1 MTWRCRPVPLA
12 ACVLAVNCAAGA
24 SDGAKDANGASLS
37 ATRDLATPI
46 TPQTQIDQRA
56 PAEDPATSPVYSG
69 ERLSFNFQDIEVRAA
84 LLLIAD
90 FAGSNLVASD
100 TVSGNIT
107 LRLKHVPWDQALEL
121 ILQTKGLGKR
131 VEGNVLLVAP
141 AEELAEREKLE
152 LTNRKQLSELA
163 PLTTEFLQIRYAS
176 ATDLFGL
183 FTRGDSDASVLSDRG
198 SVIVDERTNAVI
210 LTDTDENLAKVRD
223 VIAQL
228 DVPVRQVQI
237 ESRIVNANANFS
249 EQLGVRWGGGA
260 LKRIEPSDPA
270 DPSTIANFGS
280 SRETLAELQNIAEGS
295 GAISSADGLVVDLP
309 VSGQGAT
316 RLGIGITNGIDYLL
330 DLELSALATEGHAE
344 IVARPTLITA
354 DKQPATIQSGVEIPY
369 QEASSSGAT
378 STSFKEAVL
387 SLEVTPRITPDE
399 RIIMD
404 LRVNQDSVGQVF
416 NGVPSIDTT
425 ALATR
430 VLVENG
436 QTLVLGGMFRTD
448 RNFSV
453 TKTPLLGDVP
463 FLGRLFRRTIERD
476 DKQELLIFITPRIID
491 EAGET
496 VGLEGGEARALSG
509 DGFRSLGSAP
519 QRAGLKRPP
528 DFEF

>member
-1 MTWRCRPVPLA
+1 MIAQGRLVPLA
-12 ACVLAVNCAAGA
+12 ACVLAVYPAMADSVGPVDA
-24 SDGAKDANGASLS
+24 TGGSTATIVGTVVREAPERDGQS
-37 ATRDLATPI
+37 P
-46 TPQTQIDQRA
+46 PM
-56 PAEDPATSPVYSG
+56 EDSATSPTYSG
-69 ERLSFNFQDIEVRAA
+69 EKLSFNFQDIEVRAA

-100 TVSGNIT
+100 SVSGNIT
-107 LRLKHVPWDQALEL
+107 LRLKHVPWDQALDL
-121 ILQTKGLGKR
+121 ILRTKGLGKR
-131 VEGNVLLVAP
+131 DEGNVLLVAP

-152 LTNRKQLSELA
+152 LSNRKQLSELA

-176 ATDLFGL
+176 ASDLFGL
-183 FTRGDSDASVLSDRG
+183 LTRGDSDASVLSDRG
-198 SVIVDERTNAVI
+198 SVIVDERTNAVV
-210 LTDTDENLAKVRD
+210 LTDTEENLAKVRG

-228 DVPVRQVQI
+228 DVPVRQVKI

-270 DPSTIANFGS
+270 DPSTILKFGG
-280 SRETLAELQNIAEGS
+280 SRETLAELQNIAVEGG
-295 GAISSADGLVVDLP
+295 GAISSADDLVVNLP
-309 VSGQGAT
+309 ISGQGAT
-316 RLGIGITNGIDYLL
+316 RFGIGITNGIDYLL

-378 STSFKEAVL
+378 STSFKDAVL

-404 LRVNQDSVGQVF
+404 LSVNQDSVGQVF

-425 ALATR
+425 SLATR

-453 TKTPLLGDVP
+453 TKTPLLGDIPV
-463 FLGRLFRRTIERD
+463 LGRLFRRTIERD

-491 EAGET
+491 GAGT
-496 VGLEGGEARALSG
+496 TG
-509 DGFRSLGSAP
+509 
-519 QRAGLKRPP
+519 
-528 DFEF
+528 

>member
-1 MTWRCRPVPLA
+1 MNRKRRPGTGIGTLLTAPLLASAVSVA
-12 ACVLAVNCAAGA
+12 ADATTDSSVRSSVAA
-24 SDGAKDANGASLS
+24 SDAEASVRNAPERDQNT
-37 ATRDLATPI
+37 ATT
-46 TPQTQIDQRA
+46 A
-56 PAEDPATSPVYSG
+56 PYLG
-69 ERLSFNFQDIEVRAA
+69 EKLSFNFQDIEVRAA

-100 TVSGNIT
+100 TISGNIT
-107 LRLKHVPWDQALEL
+107 LRLKQVPWDQALDL
-121 ILQTKGLGKR
+121 ILRTKGLGKR

-152 LTNRKQLSELA
+152 LTNRKQISELA
-163 PLTTEFLQIRYAS
+163 PLQTDFIQVRYAD
-176 ATDLFGL
+176 AADLFGL
-183 FTRGDSDASVLSDRG
+183 LTRGDSDASVLSDRG
-198 SVIVDERTNAVI
+198 SVIVDERTNAVV
-210 LTDTDENLAKVRD
+210 LTDTEANLAKVRS
-223 VIAQL
+223 VITQL

-249 EQLGVRWGGGA
+249 EQLGVRWGGGP
-260 LKRIEPSDPA
+260 LERM
-270 DPSTIANFGS
+270 GS
-280 SRETLAELQNIAEGS
+280 SEGGSSAISGDPNTEGEMQNVAADDS
-295 GAISSADGLVVDLP
+295 GASPGDLVVDLG
-309 VSGQGAT
+309 VSGQGST
-316 RLGIGITNGIDYLL
+316 RFGIGLAHGVDYLL
-330 DLELSALATEGHAE
+330 DLEISALATEGQAE

-378 STSFKEAVL
+378 STAFKQAVL

-425 ALATR
+425 EIATR
-430 VLVENG
+430 VLVDNG

-453 TKTPLLGDVP
+453 TRTPVLGDIP
-463 FLGRLFRRTIERD
+463 YLGRLFRRTIERD

-491 EAGET
+491 AAGAHISPT
-496 VGLEGGEARALSG
+496 S
-509 DGFRSLGSAP
+509 
-519 QRAGLKRPP
+519 
-528 DFEF
+528 

>member
-1 MTWRCRPVPLA
+1 MNRKRRQRTGFGTLLA
-12 ACVLAVNCAAGA
+12 ASLLASGVAVA
-24 SDGAKDANGASLS
+24 SDAASDS
-37 ATRDLATPI
+37 NVRSSVPAREVQTPVRD
-46 TPQTQIDQRA
+46 A
-56 PAEDPATSPVYSG
+56 PALDRDTATTPPYSG
-69 ERLSFNFQDIEVRAA
+69 EKLSFNFQDIEVRAA

-107 LRLKHVPWDQALEL
+107 LRLKQVPWDQALDL
-121 ILQTKGLGKR
+121 ILRTKGLGKR

-141 AEELAEREKLE
+141 AEELADREKLE
-152 LTNRKQLSELA
+152 LTNRKQISELA
-163 PLTTEFLQIRYAS
+163 PLTTEFIQVRYANAS
-176 ATDLFGL
+176 DLFSL
-183 FTRGDSDASVLSDRG
+183 LARGDSDASVLSDRG
-198 SVIVDERTNAVI
+198 SVIVDERTNAVV
-210 LTDTDENLAKVRD
+210 LTDTEESLTKVRN

-237 ESRIVNANANFS
+237 ESRIVNANANLS

-260 LKRIEPSDPA
+260 LRRIEPADPA
-270 DPSTIANFGS
+270 DPSSALKLGG
-280 SRETLAELQNIAEGS
+280 SRETLAELQNIAIEGS
-295 GAISSADGLVVDLP
+295 GAISSPGDLVVDLP

-316 RLGIGITNGIDYLL
+316 RFGIGIANGIDYLL
-330 DLELSALATEGHAE
+330 DLEISALATKGHAE

-378 STSFKEAVL
+378 STAFKEAVL

-399 RIIMD
+399 HIIMD
-404 LRVNQDSVGQVF
+404 LSVNQDSVGQVF

-425 ALATR
+425 AITTR

-453 TKTPLLGDVP
+453 TQTPLLGDIP
-463 FLGRLFRRTIERD
+463 YLGRLFRRTIERD

-491 EAGET
+491 AAG
-496 VGLEGGEARALSG
+496 S
-509 DGFRSLGSAP
+509 SI
-519 QRAGLKRPP
+519 
-528 DFEF
+528 

>member
-1 MTWRCRPVPLA
+1 MNRGRGPRTGFGTLLTASLLA
-12 ACVLAVNCAAGA
+12 IGAADA
-24 SDGAKDANGASLS
+24 SNGANDPNVRPSVPAS
-37 ATRDLATPI
+37 EAKAPVRD
-46 TPQTQIDQRA
+46 A
-56 PAEDPATSPVYSG
+56 PAPNQDTATTPAYSG
-69 ERLSFNFQDIEVRAA
+69 ERLSFNFQDIEVRTA

-107 LRLKHVPWDQALEL
+107 LRLKQVPWDQALDL
-121 ILQTKGLGKR
+121 ILRTKGLGKR

-152 LTNRKQLSELA
+152 LTNRQQISQLA
-163 PLTTEFLQIRYAS
+163 PLTTEFFGIRYANAS
-176 ATDLFGL
+176 DLFGL
-183 FTRGDSDASVLSDRG
+183 LARGDSDASVLSDRG
-198 SVIVDERTNAVI
+198 SVIVDERTNAVV
-210 LTDTDENLAKVRD
+210 LTDTEESLAKVRN

-249 EQLGVRWGGGA
+249 ERLGVRWGGGA
-260 LKRIEPSDPA
+260 LQRMESPDA
-270 DPSTIANFGS
+270 GGS
-280 SRETLAELQNIAEGS
+280 SPVPGGPETRAESRNIAADGS
-295 GAISSADGLVVDLP
+295 GASASDLVVDLG
-309 VSGQGAT
+309 VSGQGST
-316 RLGIGITNGIDYLL
+316 RFGIGLATGVDYLL
-330 DLELSALATEGHAE
+330 DLEISALATEGQAE

-378 STSFKEAVL
+378 STAFKEAVL

-399 RIIMD
+399 HIIMD

-425 ALATR
+425 AIATR

-453 TKTPLLGDVP
+453 TKTPLLGDIP
-463 FLGRLFRRTIERD
+463 YLGRLFRRTIERD

-491 EAGET
+491 AAESST
-496 VGLEGGEARALSG
+496 
-509 DGFRSLGSAP
+509 
-519 QRAGLKRPP
+519 
-528 DFEF
+528 

>member
-1 MTWRCRPVPLA
+1 MKLKWQRVGVFLA
-12 ACVLAVNCAAGA
+12 AFLWVAADASNGEAGA
-24 SDGAKDANGASLS
+24 DGGSP
-37 ATRDLATPI
+37 ATTGEAA
-46 TPQTQIDQRA
+46 A
-56 PAEDPATSPVYSG
+56 PAERPARQTRQSAPTTAATGYSG
-69 ERLSFNFQDIEVRAA
+69 EKLSFNFQDIEVRAA

-107 LRLKHVPWDQALEL
+107 LRLKHVPWDQALDL
-121 ILQTKGLGKR
+121 ILRTKGLGKR

-141 AEELAEREKLE
+141 AEELAERERLE
-152 LTNRKQLSELA
+152 LTNLKQLSELA
-163 PLTTEFLQIRYAS
+163 PLQTEFIQVRHANAS
-176 ATDLFGL
+176 DLFGL
-183 FTRGDSDASVLSDRG
+183 LTRGDSDTSVLSDRG
-198 SVIVDERTNAVI
+198 TVIVDERTNAVV
-210 LTDTDENLAKVRD
+210 LTDTADKLAKVRD

-228 DVPVRQVQI
+228 DIPVRQVQI
-237 ESRIVNANANFS
+237 ESRIINANANLS

-260 LKRIEPSDPA
+260 LKRIGSPAVENPS
-270 DPSTIANFGS
+270 SVLKLGG
-280 SRETLAELQNIAEGS
+280 SRETLAQLQNIAGDGS
-295 GAISSADGLVVDLP
+295 GTITSPDDLVVDLG

-316 RLGIGITNGIDYLL
+316 RLGIGIANGMDYLL
-330 DLELSALATEGHAE
+330 DLEISALATEGHAE

-378 STSFKEAVL
+378 STSFKHAVL

-425 ALATR
+425 AIATR

-453 TKTPLLGDVP
+453 TKTPLLGDIP
-463 FLGRLFRRTIERD
+463 YLGRLFRRTIERD

-491 EAGET
+491 EAG
-496 VGLEGGEARALSG
+496 ASI
-509 DGFRSLGSAP
+509 
-519 QRAGLKRPP
+519 
-528 DFEF
+528 

>member
-1 MTWRCRPVPLA
+1 MPLA
-12 ACVLAVNCAAGA
+12 AALLAIGAAHA
-24 SDGAKDANGASLS
+24 SDGANDSNARSSVSASEVKAPVRDVPAPDQHIART
-37 ATRDLATPI
+37 AT
-46 TPQTQIDQRA
+46 
-56 PAEDPATSPVYSG
+56 YSG
-69 ERLSFNFQDIEVRAA
+69 EKLSFNFQDIEVRAA

-107 LRLKHVPWDQALEL
+107 LRLKQVPWDQALDL
-121 ILQTKGLGKR
+121 ILRTKGLGKR

-152 LTNRKQLSELA
+152 LTNRKQISELT
-163 PLTTEFLQIRYAS
+163 PLQTEFIQVRYANAS
-176 ATDLFGL
+176 DLFGL
-183 FTRGDSDASVLSDRG
+183 LARGGSDASVLSDRG
-198 SVIVDERTNAVI
+198 SVIVDERTNAVV
-210 LTDTDENLAKVRD
+210 LTDTAANLAKVRS

-237 ESRIVNANANFS
+237 ESRIVNANVNFS

-260 LKRIEPSDPA
+260 LKRMRSA
-270 DPSTIANFGS
+270 DVGESSANPGGQ
-280 SRETLAELQNIAEGS
+280 EAQTELQNVAANGS
-295 GAISSADGLVVDLP
+295 GALPGDLVVDLG
-309 VSGQGAT
+309 VSGQGSS
-316 RLGIGITNGIDYLL
+316 RFGIGVVNGVDYLL
-330 DLELSALATEGHAE
+330 DLEISALATEGQAE

-378 STSFKEAVL
+378 STAFKEAVL

-425 ALATR
+425 AIATR

-453 TKTPLLGDVP
+453 TRTPLLGDIP
-463 FLGRLFRRTIERD
+463 YLGRLFRRTIERD

-491 EAGET
+491 AAGT
-496 VGLEGGEARALSG
+496 TI
-509 DGFRSLGSAP
+509 
-519 QRAGLKRPP
+519 
-528 DFEF
+528 

>member
-1 MTWRCRPVPLA
+1 MNG
-12 ACVLAVNCAAGA
+12 ACPPRISFGTLLTAFVLAGHCAVGA
-24 SDGAKDANGASLS
+24 PDGSVDSNGGSS
-37 ATRDLATPI
+37 VATGEAT
-46 TPQTQIDQRA
+46 A
-56 PAEDPATSPVYSG
+56 PARDEPAPAGDTATTAAYSG
-69 ERLSFNFQDIEVRAA
+69 EKLSFNFQDIEVRAA

-107 LRLKHVPWDQALEL
+107 LRLKQVPWDQALDL
-121 ILQTKGLGKR
+121 ILRTKGLGKR

-141 AEELAEREKLE
+141 AEELAAREKLE
-152 LTNRKQLSELA
+152 LTNRKEMSELA
-163 PLTTEFLQIRYAS
+163 LLRTEFIQVRYANAS
-176 ATDLFGL
+176 DLFGL
-183 FTRGDSDASVLSDRG
+183 LTRGDSDASVLSDRG

-210 LTDTDENLAKVRD
+210 LTDTEDNLAKVRG

-228 DVPVRQVQI
+228 DIPIRQVQI
-237 ESRIVNANANFS
+237 ESRIINANVNFS

-260 LKRIEPSDPA
+260 VNRTGSSDAGGSSSILKL
-270 DPSTIANFGS
+270 GG
-280 SRETLAELQNIAEGS
+280 SRETLAELQNIAVEGG
-295 GAISSADGLVVDLP
+295 GAITSPDDLVVDLG

-316 RLGIGITNGIDYLL
+316 RFGIGIANGIDYLL
-330 DLELSALATEGHAE
+330 DLEISALATEGHAE

-354 DKQPATIQSGVEIPY
+354 DKQRATIRSGVEIPY

-378 STSFKEAVL
+378 STAFKEAVL
-387 SLEVTPRITPDE
+387 SLEVTPRITPDD

-404 LRVNQDSVGQVF
+404 LRVTQDSVGQVF

-425 ALATR
+425 AVSTR

-453 TKTPLLGDVP
+453 TKTPLLGDIP
-463 FLGRLFRRTIERD
+463 YLGRLFRRTIERD

-491 EAGET
+491 QAGT
-496 VGLEGGEARALSG
+496 SI
-509 DGFRSLGSAP
+509 
-519 QRAGLKRPP
+519 
-528 DFEF
+528 

>member
-1 MTWRCRPVPLA
+1 MNRGDRPRTRFGTLLA
-12 ACVLAVNCAAGA
+12 ASLLASSAASA
-24 SDGAKDANGASLS
+24 SDGADDSNVRSSVPTSEVNAPVRDEPAPDPNT
-37 ATRDLATPI
+37 ATT
-46 TPQTQIDQRA
+46 A
-56 PAEDPATSPVYSG
+56 PYSG
-69 ERLSFNFQDIEVRAA
+69 EKLSFNFQNIEVRAA

-107 LRLKHVPWDQALEL
+107 LRLKQVPWDQALDL
-121 ILQTKGLGKR
+121 ILRTKGLGKR

-141 AEELAEREKLE
+141 AEELAEREMLE
-152 LTNRKQLSELA
+152 LTNRKQISELA
-163 PLTTEFLQIRYAS
+163 PLQTDFIQVRYANAS
-176 ATDLFGL
+176 DLFGL
-183 FTRGDSDASVLSDRG
+183 LTRGDSDASVLSDRG
-198 SVIVDERTNAVI
+198 SVIVDERTNAVV
-210 LTDTDENLAKVRD
+210 LTDTEANLAKVRG

-228 DVPVRQVQI
+228 DVPIRQVQI
-237 ESRIVNANANFS
+237 QSRIVNANANFS
-249 EQLGVRWGGGA
+249 ERLGVRWGGGA
-260 LKRIEPSDPA
+260 VEPMRSSDAVIP
-270 DPSTIANFGS
+270 GG
-280 SRETLAELQNIAEGS
+280 RETQAESQNFSANGS
-295 GAISSADGLVVDLP
+295 GASPGDFVVDLG
-309 VSGQGAT
+309 VSGQGST
-316 RLGIGITNGIDYLL
+316 RFGIGLAKGVDYLL
-330 DLELSALATEGHAE
+330 DLEISALATEGQAE

-378 STSFKEAVL
+378 STAFKEAVL

-425 ALATR
+425 AISTR

-453 TKTPLLGDVP
+453 TRTPLLGDIP
-463 FLGRLFRRTIERD
+463 YLGRLFRRTIERD

-491 EAGET
+491 EAGT
-496 VGLEGGEARALSG
+496 TI
-509 DGFRSLGSAP
+509 
-519 QRAGLKRPP
+519 
-528 DFEF
+528 

>member
-1 MTWRCRPVPLA
+1 MPRLYPAILLATLLLAGRC
-12 ACVLAVNCAAGA
+12 AGA
-24 SDGAKDANGASLS
+24 DPDGVDDSNGSPMPE
-37 ATRDLATPI
+37 TEEATPVEEQSGPPP
-46 TPQTQIDQRA
+46 TTA
-56 PAEDPATSPVYSG
+56 SYSG
-69 ERLSFNFQDIEVRAA
+69 EKLSFDFQDIEVRAA

-100 TVSGNIT
+100 SVSGKVT
-107 LRLKHVPWDQALEL
+107 LRLEQVPWDQALDL
-121 ILQTKGLGKR
+121 ILHTKGLGKR
-131 VEGNVLLVAP
+131 VEGNVLLIAP

-152 LTNRKQLSELA
+152 LVNRRQISELA
-163 PLTTEFLQIRYAS
+163 PLETEFMQIRYANAS
-176 ATDLFGL
+176 DLFGL
-183 FTRGDSDASVLSDRG
+183 LTQGDSDASVLSERG
-198 SVIVDERTNAVI
+198 SVIVDERTNAVV
-210 LTDTDENLAKVRD
+210 LTDTADNLTKARG
-223 VIAQL
+223 VIARL

-260 LKRIEPSDPA
+260 LKRTESSESA
-270 DPSTIANFGS
+270 SVLKFGG
-280 SRETLAELQNIAEGS
+280 SRETLVDLQNIAAQGK
-295 GAISSADGLVVDLP
+295 GTISSPEDLVVDLG

-316 RLGIGITNGIDYLL
+316 RLGIGVANGIDYLL

-378 STSFKEAVL
+378 STSFKEAAL

-425 ALATR
+425 AIATR

-491 EAGET
+491 VAG
-496 VGLEGGEARALSG
+496 ASI
-509 DGFRSLGSAP
+509 
-519 QRAGLKRPP
+519 
-528 DFEF
+528 

>member
-1 MTWRCRPVPLA
+1 MAAALLA
-12 ACVLAVNCAAGA
+12 SAAA
-24 SDGAKDANGASLS
+24 DVSDAANDANAPSS
-37 ATRDLATPI
+37 VPISEANAPVRDDLAPDEHTATTTP
-46 TPQTQIDQRA
+46 
-56 PAEDPATSPVYSG
+56 YSG
-69 ERLSFNFQDIEVRAA
+69 DKLSFNFQDIEVRAA

-90 FAGSNLVASD
+90 YAGSNLVASD

-107 LRLKHVPWDQALEL
+107 LRLKQVPWDQALDL
-121 ILQTKGLGKR
+121 ILRTKGLGKR

-152 LTNRKQLSELA
+152 LTNRKQISELA
-163 PLTTEFLQIRYAS
+163 PLQTEFIQIRYANAS
-176 ATDLFGL
+176 DLFGL
-183 FTRGDSDASVLSDRG
+183 LARGDSDASVLSDRG
-198 SVIVDERTNAVI
+198 SVIVDDRTNAVV
-210 LTDTDENLAKVRD
+210 LTDTEANLAKVRG
-223 VIAQL
+223 VIGQL

-260 LKRIEPSDPA
+260 LERMRTTDAGESSANPGDPQTRTETQNVAA
-270 DPSTIANFGS
+270 D
-280 SRETLAELQNIAEGS
+280 GS
-295 GAISSADGLVVDLP
+295 GASLGDLVVDLG
-309 VSGQGAT
+309 VSGPGSS
-316 RLGIGITNGIDYLL
+316 RFGIGLANGVDYLL
-330 DLELSALATEGHAE
+330 DLEISALATEGQAE

-378 STSFKEAVL
+378 STAFKEAVL

-425 ALATR
+425 AIATR

-453 TKTPLLGDVP
+453 TRTPLLGDIP
-463 FLGRLFRRTIERD
+463 YLGRLFRRTIERD

-491 EAGET
+491 TAGT
-496 VGLEGGEARALSG
+496 
-509 DGFRSLGSAP
+509 
-519 QRAGLKRPP
+519 KI
-528 DFEF
+528 

>member
-1 MTWRCRPVPLA
+1 MKRTCQSVGVL
-12 ACVLAVNCAAGA
+12 LAVLLCGA
-24 SDGAKDANGASLS
+24 SDAENSAEEANGSSRTAAVETTGLTHDGS
-37 ATRDLATPI
+37 ATS
-46 TPQTQIDQRA
+46 RA
-56 PAEDPATSPVYSG
+56 SSGYSG
-69 ERLSFNFQDIEVRAA
+69 EKLSFNFQDIEVRAA

-107 LRLKHVPWDQALEL
+107 LRLKHVPWDQALDL
-121 ILQTKGLGKR
+121 ILRTKGLGKR

-141 AEELAEREKLE
+141 ADELAERERLE
-152 LTNRKQLSELA
+152 LTNLKQLSELA
-163 PLTTEFLQIRYAS
+163 PLQTEFIQVRYAS
-176 ATDLFGL
+176 ASDLFGL
-183 FTRGDSDASVLSDRG
+183 LTRGESETSVLSDRG

-210 LTDTDENLAKVRD
+210 LTDTADNLDKVRG

-228 DVPVRQVQI
+228 DIPVRQVQI
-237 ESRIVNANANFS
+237 QSRIINANANFS

-260 LKRIEPSDPA
+260 LNRTESPD
-270 DPSTIANFGS
+270 
-280 SRETLAELQNIAEGS
+280 AEEES
-295 GAISSADGLVVDLP
+295 GTAAPPEDFTVDLG

-316 RLGIGITNGIDYLL
+316 RLGIGIASDMDSLL
-330 DLELSALATEGHAE
+330 DLEISALATEGHAE

-378 STSFKEAVL
+378 STSFKNAVL

-425 ALATR
+425 AIATR
-430 VLVENG
+430 VLVDNG

-453 TKTPLLGDVP
+453 TKTPLLGDIP
-463 FLGRLFRRTIERD
+463 YLGRLFRRTIERD
-476 DKQELLIFITPRIID
+476 DKQELLIFITPHIID
-491 EAGET
+491 E
-496 VGLEGGEARALSG
+496 GGASI
-509 DGFRSLGSAP
+509 
-519 QRAGLKRPP
+519 
-528 DFEF
+528 

>member
-1 MTWRCRPVPLA
+1 MA
-12 ACVLAVNCAAGA
+12 ATLMASGAAVA
-24 SDGAKDANGASLS
+24 SDGENDSNVRSSVPASEVEAAVRNEPAPGQHT
-37 ATRDLATPI
+37 ATT
-46 TPQTQIDQRA
+46 A
-56 PAEDPATSPVYSG
+56 PYSG
-69 ERLSFNFQDIEVRAA
+69 EKLSFNFQDIEVRAA

-107 LRLKHVPWDQALEL
+107 LRLKQVPWDQALDL
-121 ILQTKGLGKR
+121 ILRTKGLGKR

-152 LTNRKQLSELA
+152 LTNRKQISELA
-163 PLTTEFLQIRYAS
+163 PLQTEFIQVRYANAS
-176 ATDLFGL
+176 DLFGL
-183 FTRGDSDASVLSDRG
+183 LARGDSDASVLSDRG
-198 SVIVDERTNAVI
+198 SVIVDERTNAVV
-210 LTDTDENLAKVRD
+210 LTDTKANLAKVRS

-228 DVPVRQVQI
+228 DVPVRQVKI

-249 EQLGVRWGGGA
+249 EQLGVRWGGGT
-260 LKRIEPSDPA
+260 LERMR
-270 DPSTIANFGS
+270 STAAGESSANPGGQK
-280 SRETLAELQNIAEGS
+280 TQTELQSVAADGS
-295 GAISSADGLVVDLP
+295 GASAGDLVVDLG
-309 VSGQGAT
+309 VSGQGST
-316 RLGIGITNGIDYLL
+316 RFGIGLAYGVDYLL
-330 DLELSALATEGHAE
+330 DLEISALATEGQAE

-378 STSFKEAVL
+378 STAFKEAVL

-425 ALATR
+425 AIATR

-453 TKTPLLGDVP
+453 TRTPLLGDIP
-463 FLGRLFRRTIERD
+463 YLGRLFRRTIERD

-491 EAGET
+491 TGVT
-496 VGLEGGEARALSG
+496 TI
-509 DGFRSLGSAP
+509 
-519 QRAGLKRPP
+519 
-528 DFEF
+528 

>member
-1 MTWRCRPVPLA
+1 MNRTGFGTL
-12 ACVLAVNCAAGA
+12 LAVSLLASGTADA
-24 SDGAKDANGASLS
+24 SDGANDSNVPSSIAASELKAPMRNKS
-37 ATRDLATPI
+37 ALDQNTAT
-46 TPQTQIDQRA
+46 TA
-56 PAEDPATSPVYSG
+56 PYSG
-69 ERLSFNFQDIEVRAA
+69 EKLSFNFQNIEVRAA

-107 LRLKHVPWDQALEL
+107 LRLKQVPWDQALDL
-121 ILQTKGLGKR
+121 ILRTKGLGKR

-141 AEELAEREKLE
+141 AEELAERERLA

-163 PLTTEFLQIRYAS
+163 PLTTEFIEVRYANAS
-176 ATDLFGL
+176 DLFGL
-183 FTRGDSDASVLSDRG
+183 LTRGDSDASVLSERG
-198 SVIVDERTNAVI
+198 SVIVDERTNAVL
-210 LTDTDENLAKVRD
+210 LTDTEENLAKVRR

-228 DVPVRQVQI
+228 DIPVRQVQI
-237 ESRIVNANANFS
+237 ESRIVNANANFG

-260 LKRIEPSDPA
+260 LGRFGPSDAA
-270 DPSTIANFGS
+270 DPSTILKLGG
-280 SRETLAELQNIAEGS
+280 SRETLAELQNIAVDGS
-295 GAISSADGLVVDLP
+295 GAISSPDDLVVDLG

-316 RLGIGITNGIDYLL
+316 RFGIGIANGVDYLL
-330 DLELSALATEGHAE
+330 DLEISALATEGHAE

-378 STSFKEAVL
+378 STAFKEAVL

-416 NGVPSIDTT
+416 NGIPSIDTT
-425 ALATR
+425 AIATR

-448 RNFSV
+448 KNFSV
-453 TKTPLLGDVP
+453 TRTPLLGDIP
-463 FLGRLFRRTIERD
+463 YLGRLFRRTIERD
-476 DKQELLIFITPRIID
+476 DKQELLIFITPRIVDPAGTTGD
-491 EAGET
+491 EPA
-496 VGLEGGEARALSG
+496 S
-509 DGFRSLGSAP
+509 
-519 QRAGLKRPP
+519 
-528 DFEF
+528 

>member
-1 MTWRCRPVPLA
+1 MHGPGLPMLLA
-12 ACVLAVNCAAGA
+12 ACLLAGDFADAA
-24 SDGAKDANGASLS
+24 DDEPDAKAPPIPEE
-37 ATRDLATPI
+37 AT
-46 TPQTQIDQRA
+46 A
-56 PAEDPATSPVYSG
+56 PSSTYRG
-69 ERLSFNFQDIEVRAA
+69 EELSFNFQDIEVRAA

-90 FAGSNLVASD
+90 FAGTNLVASD
-100 TVSGNIT
+100 TVSGNVT
-107 LRLKHVPWDQALEL
+107 LRLNQVPWDQALDL
-121 ILQTKGLGKR
+121 ILRTRGLGKR

-141 AEELAEREKLE
+141 ADELAERERLE

-163 PLTTEFLQIRYAS
+163 PLTTEFMQVRYANAS
-176 ATDLFGL
+176 ELFGL
-183 FTRGDSDASVLSDRG
+183 LTRGDSEASVLSERG
-198 SVIVDERTNAVI
+198 SVIVDERTNAVV
-210 LTDTDENLAKVRD
+210 LTDTADNLAKVRG
-223 VIAQL
+223 VISQL

-237 ESRIVNANANFS
+237 ESRIVNANVNFS
-249 EQLGVRWGGGA
+249 ERLGVRWGGGTLRRPDSGSDSPV
-260 LKRIEPSDPA
+260 LKL
-270 DPSTIANFGS
+270 GG
-280 SRETLAELQNIAEGS
+280 SRETLAELQNIAAEGS
-295 GAISSADGLVVDLP
+295 GTISSPGDLVVDLP
-309 VSGQGAT
+309 SSGQGAT

-330 DLELSALATEGHAE
+330 DLELSALATEGQAE

-425 ALATR
+425 AISTR

-463 FLGRLFRRTIERD
+463 YLGRLFRRTIERD

-491 EAGET
+491 EAGAST
-496 VGLEGGEARALSG
+496 PGSVILEPGGNPA
-509 DGFRSLGSAP
+509 
-519 QRAGLKRPP
+519 
-528 DFEF
+528 

>member
-1 MTWRCRPVPLA
+1 MNGKCRSVGVLLAVVLCAATDASGAEDSAGEGNGGSLA
-12 ACVLAVNCAAGA
+12 ATVETTALVH
-24 SDGAKDANGASLS
+24 D
-37 ATRDLATPI
+37 
-46 TPQTQIDQRA
+46 
-56 PAEDPATSPVYSG
+56 DPATTHTSLEYSG
-69 ERLSFNFQDIEVRAA
+69 EKLSFNFQDIEVRAA

-107 LRLKHVPWDQALEL
+107 LRLRHVPWDQALDL
-121 ILQTKGLGKR
+121 ILRTKGLGKR

-141 AEELAEREKLE
+141 AEELAERERLE
-152 LTNRKQLSELA
+152 LTNLKQLSELA
-163 PLTTEFLQIRYAS
+163 PLQTEFIQVRYANAS
-176 ATDLFGL
+176 DLFSL
-183 FTRGDSDASVLSDRG
+183 LTRGDSDSSVLSDRG
-198 SVIVDERTNAVI
+198 SVIVDERTNAVV
-210 LTDTDENLAKVRD
+210 LTDTADNLAKVRG

-228 DVPVRQVQI
+228 DIPVRQVQI
-237 ESRIVNANANFS
+237 QSRIINANANFS
-249 EQLGVRWGGGA
+249 EQLGMRWGGRPLDPMESPGA
-260 LKRIEPSDPA
+260 EEESGTAKPPG
-270 DPSTIANFGS
+270 NF
-280 SRETLAELQNIAEGS
+280 A
-295 GAISSADGLVVDLP
+295 VDLGVP
-309 VSGQGAT
+309 GQGAT
-316 RLGIGITNGIDYLL
+316 RLGIGIADAMDYRL

-378 STSFKEAVL
+378 STSFKNAVL

-425 ALATR
+425 AIATR

-453 TKTPLLGDVP
+453 TKTPLLGDIP
-463 FLGRLFRRTIERD
+463 YLGRLFRRTIERD
-476 DKQELLIFITPRIID
+476 DKQELLIFITPRII
-491 EAGET
+491 EQGVRQSSVVSRNLAGD
-496 VGLEGGEARALSG
+496 RAWRLS
-509 DGFRSLGSAP
+509 R
-519 QRAGLKRPP
+519 
-528 DFEF
+528 

>member
-1 MTWRCRPVPLA
+1 MIMRGLLVTLA
-12 ACVLAVNCAAGA
+12 ACMLSGHCVVAD
-24 SDGAKDANGASLS
+24 SNGAQDTNGSSLS
-37 ATRDLATPI
+37 ATSGLATPE
-46 TPQTQIDQRA
+46 TQYDQLA
-56 PAEDPATSPVYSG
+56 PTQDRATSPAYSG
-69 ERLSFNFQDIEVRAA
+69 EKLSFNFQHIEVRAA

-90 FAGSNLVASD
+90 FAGANLVASD

-107 LRLKHVPWDQALEL
+107 LRLKHVPWDQALDL
-121 ILQTKGLGKR
+121 ILRTKGLGKR
-131 VEGNVLLVAP
+131 TEGNVLLVAP
-141 AEELAEREKLE
+141 ADELAEREKLE

-163 PLTTEFLQIRYAS
+163 PLTTEFIQVRYAS
-176 ATDLFGL
+176 ASDLFGL
-183 FTRGDSDASVLSDRG
+183 LTRGESDASVLSDRG

-210 LTDTDENLAKVRD
+210 LTDTEENLAKVRG

-237 ESRIVNANANFS
+237 ESRIINANANFS

-260 LKRIEPSDPA
+260 LKRIEPPDPA
-270 DPSTIANFGS
+270 DASSVLELGG
-280 SRETLAELQNIAEGS
+280 SRETLAELQKIAVQRS
-295 GAISSADGLVVDLP
+295 GAVSSAADLVVDLP
-309 VSGQGAT
+309 VSGLGAT
-316 RLGIGITNGIDYLL
+316 RFGIGITNGIDYLL

-378 STSFKEAVL
+378 STSFKDAVL

-404 LRVNQDSVGQVF
+404 LMVNQDSVGQVF

-425 ALATR
+425 ALSTR

-453 TKTPLLGDVP
+453 TKTPLLGDMP
-463 FLGRLFRRTIERD
+463 LLGRLFRRTIERD

-491 EAGET
+491 DAGT
-496 VGLEGGEARALSG
+496 TGPPP
-509 DGFRSLGSAP
+509 AP
-519 QRAGLKRPP
+519 
-528 DFEF
+528 

>member
-1 MTWRCRPVPLA
+1 MNRGHRPRTWFGTLLA
-12 ACVLAVNCAAGA
+12 ASLLASGDAVA
-24 SDGAKDANGASLS
+24 SDAANDANVRFSVPTS
-37 ATRDLATPI
+37 EV
-46 TPQTQIDQRA
+46 RA
-56 PAEDPATSPVYSG
+56 PARDAPTPDQDTATTLAYSG
-69 ERLSFNFQDIEVRAA
+69 EKLSFNFQDIEVRAA

-107 LRLKHVPWDQALEL
+107 LRLKQVPWDQALDL
-121 ILQTKGLGKR
+121 ILRTKGLGKR

-152 LTNRKQLSELA
+152 LTNRKQISELA
-163 PLTTEFLQIRYAS
+163 PLTTEFFGIRYANAS
-176 ATDLFGL
+176 DLFGL
-183 FTRGDSDASVLSDRG
+183 LTRGDSDASVLSDRG
-198 SVIVDERTNAVI
+198 SVIVDERTNAVV
-210 LTDTDENLAKVRD
+210 LTDTEESLAKVRN

-260 LKRIEPSDPA
+260 LRRIEPADPA
-270 DPSTIANFGS
+270 DPSAVPKLGG
-280 SRETLAELQNIAEGS
+280 SRETLAELQDIAVEGS
-295 GAISSADGLVVDLP
+295 GAISPPGNLVVDLP

-316 RLGIGITNGIDYLL
+316 RFGIGIANGIDYLL
-330 DLELSALATEGHAE
+330 DLEISALATEGHAE

-378 STSFKEAVL
+378 STAFKEAVL

-399 RIIMD
+399 HIIMD

-425 ALATR
+425 AIATR
-430 VLVENG
+430 VLVEDG

-453 TKTPLLGDVP
+453 TKTPVLGDIP
-463 FLGRLFRRTIERD
+463 YLGRLFRRTIERD

-491 EAGET
+491 AAG
-496 VGLEGGEARALSG
+496 S
-509 DGFRSLGSAP
+509 
-519 QRAGLKRPP
+519 
-528 DFEF
+528 

>member
-1 MTWRCRPVPLA
+1 MNGEWRLFGTVLA
-12 ACVLAVNCAAGA
+12 AFLSAGDCAVGA
-24 SDGAKDANGASLS
+24 SDDSNGRSLA
-37 ATRDLATPI
+37 ATGEAAAPVRDQP
-46 TPQTQIDQRA
+46 A
-56 PAEDPATSPVYSG
+56 PAGSAATTAAYSG
-69 ERLSFNFQDIEVRAA
+69 EKLSFNFQDIEVRAA

-100 TVSGNIT
+100 TVSGKIT
-107 LRLKHVPWDQALEL
+107 LRLKQVPWDQALDL
-121 ILQTKGLGKR
+121 ILRTKGLGKR

-141 AEELAEREKLE
+141 AEELAAREKLE
-152 LTNRKQLSELA
+152 LTNRKQISELA
-163 PLTTEFLQIRYAS
+163 PLQTEFIQVRYANAS
-176 ATDLFGL
+176 DLFGL
-183 FTRGDSDASVLSDRG
+183 LTRGDSDASVLSDRG
-198 SVIVDERTNAVI
+198 SVIVDERTNAVV
-210 LTDTDENLAKVRD
+210 LTDTVDNLAKVRG

-237 ESRIVNANANFS
+237 VSRIINANANFS
-249 EQLGVRWGGGA
+249 EQLGVRWGGGV
-260 LKRIEPSDPA
+260 LKRM
-270 DPSTIANFGS
+270 GS
-280 SRETLAELQNIAEGS
+280 PETGGASSVLKLGGSRETRAELQNIAAEGG
-295 GAISSADGLVVDLP
+295 GAILSPDDPVVDLG

-330 DLELSALATEGHAE
+330 DLEISALATEGHAE

-354 DKQPATIQSGVEIPY
+354 DKQTATIQSGVEIPY

-378 STSFKEAVL
+378 STAFKEAVL

-425 ALATR
+425 AISTR
-430 VLVENG
+430 VLVQNG

-453 TKTPLLGDVP
+453 TKTPLLGDIP
-463 FLGRLFRRTIERD
+463 YLGRLFRRTIERD

-491 EAGET
+491 DAGT
-496 VGLEGGEARALSG
+496 SI
-509 DGFRSLGSAP
+509 
-519 QRAGLKRPP
+519 
-528 DFEF
+528 

>member
-1 MTWRCRPVPLA
+1 MTGKYQRFGVL
-12 ACVLAVNCAAGA
+12 LAVFLWVATDA
-24 SDGAKDANGASLS
+24 SN
-37 ATRDLATPI
+37 TV
-46 TPQTQIDQRA
+46 
-56 PAEDPATSPVYSG
+56 EDPDGGSLGTTGETTAPETTAPETHQSAPTTAATGYSG
-69 ERLSFNFQDIEVRAA
+69 EELSFNFQDIEVRAA

-107 LRLKHVPWDQALEL
+107 LRLKHVPWDQALDL
-121 ILQTKGLGKR
+121 ILRTKGLGKR

-141 AEELAEREKLE
+141 AEELAERERLE
-152 LTNRKQLSELA
+152 LTNLKQLSELA
-163 PLTTEFLQIRYAS
+163 PLQTEFIQVRYANAS
-176 ATDLFGL
+176 DLFGL
-183 FTRGDSDASVLSDRG
+183 LTRGDSDTSVLSDRG
-198 SVIVDERTNAVI
+198 SVIVDERTNAVV
-210 LTDTDENLAKVRD
+210 LTDTADNLAKVRD
-223 VIAQL
+223 VITQL
-228 DVPVRQVQI
+228 DIPVRQVQI
-237 ESRIVNANANFS
+237 QSRIINANANLS
-249 EQLGVRWGGGA
+249 EQIGVRWGGGA
-260 LKRIEPSDPA
+260 LKRIGSPA
-270 DPSTIANFGS
+270 VGDPSSVLRLGG
-280 SRETLAELQNIAEGS
+280 SRETLAELQDVAAEGS
-295 GAISSADGLVVDLP
+295 STITSPDDLVVDLG

-316 RLGIGITNGIDYLL
+316 RLGIGIANGMDYLL
-330 DLELSALATEGHAE
+330 DLEISALATEGHAE

-378 STSFKEAVL
+378 STTFKNAVL

-425 ALATR
+425 AIATR

-453 TKTPLLGDVP
+453 TKTPLLGDIP
-463 FLGRLFRRTIERD
+463 YLGRLFRRTIERD

-491 EAGET
+491 EAG
-496 VGLEGGEARALSG
+496 ASI
-509 DGFRSLGSAP
+509 
-519 QRAGLKRPP
+519 
-528 DFEF
+528 